1 VGDVVLVKPGASVP
15 ADGVVLQG
23 QSRVNESLVTGESAE
38 VTKVEG
44 DRVIAGTINASGRSK
59 SIGALTV
66 QVSAIGGDTM
76 ISGIM
81 RLVADA
87 QASKSRGQIL
97 ADRAAGWLFYFALIS
112 AALTAALWTVIGTHD
127 LTWTVERVVTV
138 LVIACPHALG
148 LAIPLVTAI
157 TTERAAKAGIIIR
170 NRLDFEKARSVKMVM
185 FDKTG
190 TLTTGKRS
198 LVASHLTIGS
208 PVASTEDLIRLAAA
222 VEKNSEH
229 IIGSAILAEANRLQL
244 AELKAESFQAQPG
257 IGVSAMIKGRLVEVG
272 SPALLVDRQGDIDVR
287 DLVKVQAANDS
298 GNTVIFVVVD
308 HALAGYFEFGD
319 EVRESS
325 LTAVRELQRRGIR
338 VGMVTGDAHG
348 VATAL
353 AEKLGITDVYAE
365 VLPGQKSE
373 LVKQKQAEGFTVAFV
388 GDGINDA
395 PALAQADVAL
405 AIASGT
411 DVAFETSGLVLV
423 NSDPKSIVEAI
434 DLSKRSVAKMRQNLF
449 WGAGYNIVAVP
460 LAAGLFST
468 FGVELSPAV
477 GAVLMSLST
486 IIVAANAQLLRR

>member
-1 VGDVVLVKPGASVP
+1 
-15 ADGVVLQG
+15 
-23 QSRVNESLVTGESAE
+23 
-38 VTKVEG
+38 
-44 DRVIAGTINASGRSK
+44 VIAGTINASGRSK

-66 QVSAIGGDTM
+66 RVTAIGKDTM

-97 ADRAAGWLFYFALIS
+97 ADRAAGWLFYFALA
-112 AALTAALWTVIGTHD
+112 AALITAVVWTAIGNHD
-127 LTWTVERVVTV
+127 VTWTVERVVTV

-170 NRLDFEKARSVKMVM
+170 NRLDFEKARNVKMVM

-190 TLTTGKRS
+190 TLTTGKRT
-198 LVASHLTIGS
+198 LLASHLAKNS
-208 PVASTEDLIRLAAA
+208 PLAKIEDLIRLAAA
-222 VEKNSEH
+222 VEKDSEH
-229 IIGSAILAEANRLQL
+229 IIGAAIVAEAQRL
-244 AELKAESFQAQPG
+244 ELSPVKADSFQAQPG
-257 IGVSAMIKGRLVEVG
+257 RGVSATVKGRLVEVG
-272 SPALLVDRQGDIDVR
+272 SPALLVSQQGDIDVN

-298 GNTVIFVVVD
+298 GNTVIFVLVD
-308 HALAGYFEFGD
+308 GKLAGFFEFGD
-319 EVRESS
+319 ELRESS
-325 LTAVRELQRRGIR
+325 VVAVRELQRRGIR

-348 VATAL
+348 VANSL
-353 AEKLGITDVYAE
+353 AAKLGITDVYAE
-365 VLPGQKSE
+365 VLPGQKAE
-373 LVKQKQAEGFTVAFV
+373 LVKQRQAEGVTVAFV

-423 NSDPKSIVEAI
+423 NSDPNAVVSAI
-434 DLSKRSVAKMRQNLF
+434 DLSKRSVSKMRQNLF

-460 LAAGLFST
+460 LAAGVLSGI
-468 FGVELSPAV
+468 GVDLSPAV